1 MNGEFE
7 LQSAHASHYI
17 RPIPTM
23 TGDLEKSTK
32 YWPYVVRWRRVLELK
47 VPMHLSAYG
56 VGESVWSATWAPKSP
71 CSREHTVKGTS
82 KSTKWNQ
89 LPHQPETK

>member
-7 LQSAHASHYI
+7 LQSADASHYI
-17 RPIPTM
+17 RPIPM
-23 TGDLEKSTK
+23 TGDLEKSPLK

-56 VGESVWSATWAPKSP
+56 IGELVRSATWAPKSP
-71 CSREHTVKGTS
+71 CCREHTVKGESHTS
-82 KSTKWNQ
+82 V
-89 LPHQPETK
+89 